1 MNAREAPTT
10 TPVDATGRAVQMVS
24 SARATSLRPLF
35 GVAGTPLDQPLDQPT
50 IGGFLHRGAK
60 VDPIGLATVLS
71 LGYAVAGRTVLAGVS
86 CKEVDVNG
94 FAATR
99 VANAAELEEIVTEAV
114 RASLGSQRPMV
125 LLSGGRDSRLILLVM
140 RKLAI
145 RPSAVLTLAQRGA
158 QSDAAVA
165 ARLAAALGEPL
176 ERVAPLCFDGLRELD
191 RHAMQSFQSLE
202 HEWFMAISQM
212 VRARGHDLYGG
223 LNGGLNGGGV
233 TDGIGAGVLSTG
245 SLLHP
250 EAMLLWKDRRIE
262 DLFEWTAAHG
272 SGVSAEFLAAARAEG
287 VPLAERDAVVNEF
300 AGVMRS
306 LESTPNPLG
315 MYSLLHWT
323 RRGIGASAYGQLP
336 HDRVRT
342 PLFDEDLC
350 RALAAM
356 DGKEALAA
364 DWRETM
370 LRRLDDTGIPFSKAE
385 SGVLPRWMRYPVR
398 SVRSRLGWI
407 AFVRGLSPA
416 LKRLATVADASVG
429 QRRSFDRAA
438 VGLLASLDRSTG
450 FLSEPHLRR

>member
-1 MNAREAPTT
+1 
-10 TPVDATGRAVQMVS
+10 
-24 SARATSLRPLF
+24 
-35 GVAGTPLDQPLDQPT
+35 
-50 IGGFLHRGAK
+50 
-60 VDPIGLATVLS
+60 
-71 LGYAVAGRTVLAGVS
+71 
-86 CKEVDVNG
+86 
-94 FAATR
+94 
-99 VANAAELEEIVTEAV
+99 
-114 RASLGSQRPMV
+114 
-125 LLSGGRDSRLILLVM
+125 
-140 RKLAI
+140 
-145 RPSAVLTLAQRGA
+145 
-158 QSDAAVA
+158 
-165 ARLAAALGEPL
+165 
-176 ERVAPLCFDGLRELD
+176 
-191 RHAMQSFQSLE
+191 
-202 HEWFMAISQM
+202 MAISQM
-212 VRARGHDLYGG
+212 VRARGHNLY
-223 LNGGLNGGGV
+223 GGLNGGGV

-262 DLFEWTAAHG
+262 DLFDWTAAHG
-272 SGVSAEFLAAARAEG
+272 SGVSAGFLAAARAEG
-287 VPLAERDAVVNEF
+287 VSLAEREAVLNEF
-300 AGVMRS
+300 ASVMRS

-336 HDRVRT
+336 HELVRT
-342 PLFDEDLC
+342 PLFDEHLC

-407 AFVRGLSPA
+407 AFVRGLPPA
-416 LKRLATVADASVG
+416 LKRLATVADATVG

-450 FLSEPHLRR
+450 FLSEPQLRR

>member
-1 MNAREAPTT
+1 MNAREGLTT
-10 TPVDATGRAVQMVS
+10 TPVDAMGRAVQIVS
-24 SARATSLRPLF
+24 DARATSLRPLF
-35 GVAGTPLDQPLDQPT
+35 GLAGTPLNQPT
-50 IGGFLHRGAK
+50 FGALLHRGAK

-86 CKEVDVNG
+86 CNEVDVSG

-99 VANAAELEEIVTEAV
+99 VANAAQIEELVTEAV
-114 RASLGSQRPMV
+114 RNALGSQRPMV

-165 ARLAAALGEPL
+165 ARFAAAVGEPI
-176 ERVAPLCFDGLRELD
+176 ERVAPLSFDGSRELD

-212 VRARGHDLYGG
+212 VRARGHNLY
-223 LNGGLNGGGV
+223 GGLNGGGV

-262 DLFEWTAAHG
+262 DLFDWTAAHG
-272 SGVSAEFLAAARAEG
+272 SGVSAGFLAAARAEG
-287 VPLAERDAVVNEF
+287 VSLAEREAVLNEF
-300 AGVMRS
+300 ASVMRS

-336 HDRVRT
+336 HELVRT

-407 AFVRGLSPA
+407 AFVRGLPPA
-416 LKRLATVADASVG
+416 LKRLATVADATVG

>member
-1 MNAREAPTT
+1 MNAREGLTT
-10 TPVDATGRAVQMVS
+10 TPVDAMGRAVQIVS
-24 SARATSLRPLF
+24 DARATSLRPLF
-35 GVAGTPLDQPLDQPT
+35 GLAGTPLNQPT
-50 IGGFLHRGAK
+50 FGALLHRGAK

-86 CKEVDVNG
+86 CNEVDVSG

-99 VANAAELEEIVTEAV
+99 VANAAQIEELVTEAV
-114 RASLGSQRPMV
+114 RNALGSQRPMV

-165 ARLAAALGEPL
+165 ARFAAAVGEPI
-176 ERVAPLCFDGLRELD
+176 ERVAPLSFDGSRELD

-212 VRARGHDLYGG
+212 VRARGHNLY
-223 LNGGLNGGGV
+223 GGLNGGGV

-262 DLFEWTAAHG
+262 DLFDWTAAHG
-272 SGVSAEFLAAARAEG
+272 SGVSAGFLAAARAEG
-287 VPLAERDAVVNEF
+287 VSLAEREAVLNEF
-300 AGVMRS
+300 ASVMRS

-336 HDRVRT
+336 HELVRT
-342 PLFDEDLC
+342 PLFDEHLC

-407 AFVRGLSPA
+407 AFVRGLPPA
-416 LKRLATVADASVG
+416 LKRLATVADATVG

>member
-1 MNAREAPTT
+1 MNAREGLTT
-10 TPVDATGRAVQMVS
+10 TPVDAMGRAVQIVS
-24 SARATSLRPLF
+24 DARATSLRPLF
-35 GVAGTPLDQPLDQPT
+35 GLAGTPLNQPT
-50 IGGFLHRGAK
+50 FGALLHRGAK

-86 CKEVDVNG
+86 CNEVDVSG

-99 VANAAELEEIVTEAV
+99 VANAAQIEELVTEAV
-114 RASLGSQRPMV
+114 RNALGSQRPMV

-165 ARLAAALGEPL
+165 ARFAAAVGEPI
-176 ERVAPLCFDGLRELD
+176 ERVAPLSFDGSRELD

-212 VRARGHDLYGG
+212 VRARGHNLY
-223 LNGGLNGGGV
+223 GGLNGGGV

-262 DLFEWTAAHG
+262 DLFDWTAAHG
-272 SGVSAEFLAAARAEG
+272 SGVSAGFLAAARAEG
-287 VPLAERDAVVNEF
+287 VSLAERDAVVNEF

-407 AFVRGLSPA
+407 AFVRGLPPA
-416 LKRLATVADASVG
+416 LKRLATVADATVG